1 MRSTWM
7 SAALLSALGG
17 CLGLETGCTQSFRDA
32 SLDQQI
38 AAFKETTSH
47 LADLA
52 ERTDAAYSA
61 ELEYDGEDAEAYL
74 KQSAGLRIPIR
85 VRLGVFGNAKK
96 DETAKEAE
104 AIADEPAQE
113 APADGSS
120 PGAMGKEY
128 QDAMDRDESLR
139 QCVADGV
146 SLRLCGNDR
155 GTAHGDRPTEYA
167 DFNECTAVQRRR
179 ARCVS

>member
-1 MRSTWM
+1 M

-104 AIADEPAQE
+104 AITNESAQDEPVE
-113 APADGSS
+113 GSG
-120 PGAMGKEY
+120 PGARGKESH
-128 QDAMDRDESLR
+128 DAMDRDESLR
-139 QCVADGV
+139 RNVHDGRA
-146 SLRLCGNDR
+146 LRLCRND
-155 GTAHGDRPTEYA
+155 GGAAHGDRSTEYA
-167 DFNECTAVQRRR
+167 DFNECTAVQRCQ